1 MLFQKKIHEKKL
13 RGNNVFYQML
23 GLSVSATMLDLRAFD
38 AYCKLKIEYF
48 YSGLSHFLAK
58 LIYSIIL
65 AWFFQIAIKIIK
77 TPHGDGNSFK
87 PFRPNITIFIKI
99 IKTKNNPEE
108 KCPPAFSN
116 KFCEAILYHEA

>member
-1 MLFQKKIHEKKL
+1 
-13 RGNNVFYQML
+13 ML

-77 TPHGDGNSFK
+77 TPHGDGN
-87 PFRPNITIFIKI
+87 NM
-99 IKTKNNPEE
+99 
-108 KCPPAFSN
+108 
-116 KFCEAILYHEA
+116 ILIELET

>member
-77 TPHGDGNSFK
+77 TPHGDGNY
-87 PFRPNITIFIKI
+87 FIVYFPLFL
-99 IKTKNNPEE
+99 TFN
-108 KCPPAFSN
+108 
-116 KFCEAILYHEA
+116 

>member
-77 TPHGDGNSFK
+77 TPHGDGNRSSNCFNVVIVFK
-87 PFRPNITIFIKI
+87 LKSLKPRMGTE
-99 IKTKNNPEE
+99 T
-108 KCPPAFSN
+108 
-116 KFCEAILYHEA
+116 

>member
-1 MLFQKKIHEKKL
+1 
-13 RGNNVFYQML
+13 ML

-77 TPHGDGNSFK
+77 TPHGDGN
-87 PFRPNITIFIKI
+87 
-99 IKTKNNPEE
+99 
-108 KCPPAFSN
+108 
-116 KFCEAILYHEA
+116 